1 SFTFSSSFTGGWI
14 KAQCLTAFGCKDQI
28 EVIACSVT
36 PPNCSIFGPTC
47 GFVGDTV
54 NYSFIG
60 NSGGQTVNWSASGSG
75 ITLTSGQGTN
85 NVSFTLGS
93 TFNGGVISA
102 TKIGSQSCTVN
113 FPITNCC

>member
-1 SFTFSSSFTGGWI
+1 MSY
-14 KAQCLTAFGCKDQI
+14 K
-28 EVIACSVT
+28 
-36 PPNCSIFGPTC
+36 
-47 GFVGDTV
+47 TV

-85 NVSFTLGS
+85 NASFTLGS

-113 FPITNCC
+113 FPITNCCNARYMEVDDQNQFKIKE